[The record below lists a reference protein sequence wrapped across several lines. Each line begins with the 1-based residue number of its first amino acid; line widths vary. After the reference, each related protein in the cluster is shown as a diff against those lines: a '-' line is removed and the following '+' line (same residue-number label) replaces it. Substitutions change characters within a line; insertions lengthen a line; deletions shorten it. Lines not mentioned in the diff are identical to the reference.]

1 MKKLITVLVYLLLC
15 ILFWGIG
22 YLYPS
27 NTITILDGTSG
38 DCFYK
43 DNPMKGIPYAE
54 YYVIKFAIQA
64 DRYRTIEF
72 RLRYFLE
79 EHYYVLSYVSDNH
92 SCINHQ
98 KIIYLQNRIRM
109 VLDSSRDCEESDDN
123 IFNNNVIPIQHEF

>member
-1 MKKLITVLVYLLLC
+1 MKRIITVLVYLLLC

-43 DNPMKGIPYAE
+43 DNPMLGIPYNE
-54 YYVIKFAIQA
+54 YYVIKFGIQT
-64 DRYRTIEF
+64 DKYSTIVI
-72 RLRYFLE
+72 RLRFCLE
-79 EHYYVLSYVSDNH
+79 ESYYILSYVSDNH

-98 KIIYLQNRIRM
+98 KIVYLLNRIRTI
-109 VLDSSRDCEESDDN
+109 LDSSGNSEESDDN
-123 IFNNNVIPIQHEF
+123 IFNNNVIPIQQEL